1 MWAILLFLFIK
12 YYNIFL
18 DIMFSNRHSLLF
30 SIENSTFIENIVFSR
45 ILFLEKCAF
54 IKIVNCKIKM
64 KEIDNL
70 ELMTGGFSKF
80 SNTLNIF
87 IKNIIFFSS
96 FSSKITIGF
105 VISDQYDE
113 IQNLIPNFN
122 YNISTNVIK
131 N

>member
-1 MWAILLFLFIK
+1 
-12 YYNIFL
+12 
-18 DIMFSNRHSLLF
+18 MFSNKYSLLF
-30 SIENSTFIENIVFSR
+30 AIENSTIIDNIVFSR
-45 ILFLEKCAF
+45 ILFLEKSAF

-70 ELMTGGFSKF
+70 ELMTGGCSKF

-87 IKNIIFFSS
+87 IKNIIIYSS

-113 IQNLIPNFN
+113 IQNLMSNFN

-131 N
+131 D